1 MHDRDLHERSTLFD
15 RSDRF
20 GWVSIV
26 LHWLTAVVVI
36 VLLFFGKTLAIIDAA
51 DVAAQRALHMS
62 IGITAW
68 LLIAARIVWRVRSSH
83 PRSRGL
89 KPLTHRLAKYSH
101 YLLLAALSM
110 MLISGPLMAWAGG
123 NAIPVF
129 GWFSLPGPVGELPA
143 LQTAMHSVHAFC
155 GNVILWLSVLH
166 VTAAFKHLMFH
177 DDDSFARMLWPGR
190 EAKSTD

>member
-1 MHDRDLHERSTLFD
+1 MNHGDTRFGNTLFD
-15 RSDRF
+15 GPDHF

-26 LHWLTAVVVI
+26 LHWLTAIAIV
-36 VLLFFGKTLAIIDAA
+36 VLLFLGKTLTIVDAA
-51 DVAAQRALHMS
+51 DVAAQRSLHMS

-68 LLIAARIVWRVRSSH
+68 LLIAARIGWRVRSSH

-89 KPLTHRLAKYSH
+89 GPLTHRLAKYSH
-101 YLLLAALSM
+101 YLLLLALSL

-129 GWFSLPGPVGELPA
+129 DWFSIPGPIGELQA
-143 LQTAMHSVHAFC
+143 LQTAMHSVHVLG
-155 GNVILWLSVLH
+155 GNVILWVTVLH
-166 VTAAFKHLMFH
+166 IAAAFKHLMFH

-190 EAKSTD
+190 EANRID